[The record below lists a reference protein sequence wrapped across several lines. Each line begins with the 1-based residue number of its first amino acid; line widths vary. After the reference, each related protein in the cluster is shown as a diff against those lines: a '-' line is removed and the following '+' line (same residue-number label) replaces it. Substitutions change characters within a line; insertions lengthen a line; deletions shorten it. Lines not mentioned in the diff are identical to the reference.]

1 MKIFARQISPE
12 YQESPLFLDEAF
24 FPDNIAVCGNRDYNE
39 HIPATFEKVREVLTA
54 GELAEM
60 LEDPADLKQWYRNA
74 TEAITDYLPP
84 ESGNRYSTKAIHEL
98 KALVS
103 QFSTCRSLEEN
114 NILCAVLSIVTGQA
128 WERGI
133 IRGCCQSDWQEI
145 FYPAAEWSKEAITT
159 FESEYFNTGSEWI
172 IHDEDT
178 EPESPE
184 EISGYSVY
192 CASWNEDQ
200 IRKELADA
208 SGEAPENITMYAFAG
223 WARTAKYK
231 EVV

>member
-1 MKIFARQISPE
+1 M
-12 YQESPLFLDEAF
+12 
-24 FPDNIAVCGNRDYNE
+24 
-39 HIPATFEKVREVLTA
+39 LTA

-84 ESGNRYSTKAIHEL
+84 DSGNRYSTKAIHEL
-98 KALVS
+98 KALVV
-103 QFSTCRSLEEN
+103 QFSTCHSREEN
-114 NILCAVLSIVTGQA
+114 RILCAVLSIVTGQI
-128 WERGI
+128 WEWGI

-145 FYPAAEWSKEAITT
+145 FYPAAEWNKEAITA
-159 FESEYFNTGSEWI
+159 FETEYFNTGTEWI

-178 EPESPE
+178 EPESPG

-192 CASWNEDQ
+192 CVGWNEDQ

-208 SGEAPENITMYAFAG
+208 SGEAPENIVMYAFDG
-223 WARTAKYK
+223 WTKTAKYK